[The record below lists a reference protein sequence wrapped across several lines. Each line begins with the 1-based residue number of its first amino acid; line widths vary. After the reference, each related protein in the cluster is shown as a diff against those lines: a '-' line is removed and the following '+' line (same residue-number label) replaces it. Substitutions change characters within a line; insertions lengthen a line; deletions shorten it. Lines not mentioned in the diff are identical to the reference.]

1 MNTATGSARYVPPG
15 YPRHGRGRGR
25 CLIALTCLMLLSVSA
40 PVRAQTASEP
50 SAEGGPEVRV
60 MDLRGAIGPAVSDG
74 FVRALEDANR
84 GGAALFVLRLDTPGG
99 LDTAMRTMIQA
110 ILDSRVPVVTY
121 VSPSGSRAASAGT
134 YLLYASHVA
143 AMAPAT
149 NLGAATPV
157 QLGGGGAPSP
167 AGEGAKPQADD
178 SVDDNASTLRRKQI
192 NDAVAYIRGLAE
204 LRGRNADWAERAVRE
219 AVSLTAA
226 EAEAQQVVD
235 LVAPDLDTL
244 LARLDGFTV
253 RDGNAE
259 RTLALTDYRLV
270 ELEPDWRTRFLAVI
284 TNPSIAYILM
294 LVGIYGLILE
304 FSNPGFGVPGVL
316 GAICLL
322 LALYALQMLPVNYV
336 GLGLILLGIGL
347 MVAEGLSPSFG
358 VLGVGGAVALV
369 IGSIM
374 LMDTDLPAFQ
384 VAMPVIA
391 AVGVGSLALTGL
403 TVRLA
408 FKAHGHPVVTG
419 GDTLIGQDA
428 MVAEDFGPSS
438 SGQVHAGG
446 ELWRATTDQAVHE
459 GETVTIRRRDGLT
472 LHVCRK
478 GDNS

>member
-1 MNTATGSARYVPPG
+1 MSIATGGDHHVSPG
-15 YPRHGRGRGR
+15 YPPSGRGLGR
-25 CLIALTCLMLLSVSA
+25 CLIALACLWVLITPA
-40 PVRAQTASEP
+40 PAQTTSRP
-50 SAEGGPEVRV
+50 SPANGPEVRV

-74 FVRALEDANR
+74 FTRALQDANR
-84 GGAALFVLRLDTPGG
+84 DGAALFVLRLDTPGG
-99 LDTAMRTMIQA
+99 LDQSMRTMIQA
-110 ILDSRVPVVTY
+110 ILNSRVPVVTY

-157 QLGGGGAPSP
+157 QLGGGDAPSP
-167 AGEGAKPQADD
+167 AGDGNEPQADD
-178 SVDDNASTLRRKQI
+178 KVDDNASALRRKQV

-226 EAEAQQVVD
+226 EAEAQRVID

-244 LARLDGFTV
+244 LAELDGFTV
-253 RDGNAE
+253 REGDTQ
-259 RTLALTDYRLV
+259 RTLALADYRLM

-294 LVGIYGLILE
+294 LVGLYGLILE

-322 LALYALQMLPVNYV
+322 LALYALQMLPVSYV
-336 GLGLILLGIGL
+336 GLGLILLGMGL
-347 MVAEGLSPSFG
+347 MVAEALSPSFG
-358 VLGVGGAVALV
+358 ILGVGGAVALV

-374 LMDTDLPAFQ
+374 LMDTDLPAFRI
-384 VAMPVIA
+384 AMPVIA

-408 FKAHGHPVVTG
+408 FKAHGHAVVTG

-428 MVAEDFGPSS
+428 VAAADFGPDGN
-438 SGQVHAGG
+438 GQVRAAG
-446 ELWRATTDQAVHE
+446 ELWRATTDEAVHE

-472 LHVCRK
+472 LHVSRK
-478 GDNS
+478 GDNP

>member
-1 MNTATGSARYVPPG
+1 MFTVATHVPQRALQDAPWIPG
-15 YPRHGRGRGR
+15 LSRHV
-25 CLIALTCLMLLSVSA
+25 LLLFAALLPLLTMTSSPA
-40 PVRAQTASEP
+40 RAQNATSPTADDAP
-50 SAEGGPEVRV
+50 QVWV
-60 MDLRGAIGPAVSDG
+60 MDLKGAIGPAVSDG
-74 FVRALEDANR
+74 FVRALDDANR
-84 GGAALFVLRLDTPGG
+84 AGAALFVLRLDTPGG
-99 LDTAMRTMIQA
+99 LDKSMRTMIHA
-110 ILDSRVPVVTY
+110 ILDSQVPVATFVA
-121 VSPSGSRAASAGT
+121 PSGSRAASAGT

-157 QLGGGGAPSP
+157 QMGGGGAPSP
-167 AGEGAKPQADD
+167 AGDDAEPQAQ
-178 SVDDNASTLRRKQI
+178 DNASALRRKQV
-192 NDAVAYIRGLAE
+192 NDAVAYIRGLAG

-226 EAEAQQVVD
+226 EAEAQQVID

-244 LARLDGFTV
+244 LTELNGFTV
-253 RDGNAE
+253 RDGDSE
-259 RTLALTDYRLV
+259 RTLALTDYRVV
-270 ELEPDWRTRFLAVI
+270 ELERDWRTQFLAVI
-284 TNPSIAYILM
+284 TDPSIAYILM
-294 LVGIYGLILE
+294 LVGLYGLILE
-304 FSNPGFGVPGVL
+304 FSNPGFGLPGVL

-322 LALYALQMLPVNYV
+322 LALYALQMLPVSYV

-369 IGSIM
+369 VGSIM

-384 VAMPVIA
+384 VAAPVIA

-408 FKAHGHPVVTG
+408 FKAHGRPVVTG

-428 MVAEDFGPSS
+428 VAANDFGPDGN
-438 SGQVHAGG
+438 GQVRAAG
-446 ELWRATTDQAVHE
+446 ELWRATTDEAVLE

-472 LHVCRK
+472 LHVSPK
-478 GDNS
+478 GDKS

>member
-1 MNTATGSARYVPPG
+1 
-15 YPRHGRGRGR
+15 
-25 CLIALTCLMLLSVSA
+25 
-40 PVRAQTASEP
+40 
-50 SAEGGPEVRV
+50 

-74 FVRALEDANR
+74 FVRALEEANR
-84 GGAALFVLRLDTPGG
+84 AGAALFVVRLDTPGG
-99 LDTAMRTMIQA
+99 LDKSMRVMIQA
-110 ILDSRVPVVTY
+110 ILDSRVPVATY

-167 AGEGAKPQADD
+167 AGDGAEPQADD
-178 SVDDNASTLRRKQI
+178 KVEDNASALRRKQV
-192 NDAVAYIRGLAE
+192 NDAVSYIRGLAE

-219 AVSLTAA
+219 AVSLTAT
-226 EAEAQQVVD
+226 EAQAQRVID
-235 LVAPDLDTL
+235 LVAPDLDAL
-244 LARLDGFTV
+244 LARLHGFTV
-253 RDGNAE
+253 RDGDAE

-304 FSNPGFGVPGVL
+304 FSNPGFGIPGVL

-322 LALYALQMLPVNYV
+322 LALYALQMLPVSYV

-358 VLGVGGAVALV
+358 VLGVG
-369 IGSIM
+369 
-374 LMDTDLPAFQ
+374 
-384 VAMPVIA
+384 
-391 AVGVGSLALTGL
+391 SLALTGL

-408 FKAHGHPVVTG
+408 FKAHGRPVVTG

-428 MVAEDFGPSS
+428 VAANDFGPDGN
-438 SGQVHAGG
+438 GQVRAAG
-446 ELWRATTDQAVHE
+446 ELWRATTDEAVLE

-472 LHVCRK
+472 LHVSRK
-478 GDNS
+478 GDKP

>member
-1 MNTATGSARYVPPG
+1 M
-15 YPRHGRGRGR
+15 
-25 CLIALTCLMLLSVSA
+25 
-40 PVRAQTASEP
+40 
-50 SAEGGPEVRV
+50 
-60 MDLRGAIGPAVSDG
+60 
-74 FVRALEDANR
+74 
-84 GGAALFVLRLDTPGG
+84 
-99 LDTAMRTMIQA
+99 
-110 ILDSRVPVVTY
+110 
-121 VSPSGSRAASAGT
+121 
-134 YLLYASHVA
+134 
-143 AMAPAT
+143 AT

-167 AGEGAKPQADD
+167 AGDGAEPQADD
-178 SVDDNASTLRRKQI
+178 EVDDNASALRRKQV

-219 AVSLTAA
+219 AVSLTAT
-226 EAEAQQVVD
+226 EAEAQQVID
-235 LVAPDLDTL
+235 LVAPDLDAL

-253 RDGNAE
+253 RDGDAE
-259 RTLALTDYRLV
+259 RTLALADYRLV

-304 FSNPGFGVPGVL
+304 FSNPGFGIPGVL

-322 LALYALQMLPVNYV
+322 LALYALQMLPVSYV

-374 LMDTDLPAFQ
+374 LMDTDLPAFR
-384 VAMPVIA
+384 VAVPVIA

-419 GDTLIGQDA
+419 GDTLIGQEA
-428 MVAEDFGPSS
+428 VAATAFGPGGT
-438 SGQVHAGG
+438 GQVHAAG
-446 ELWRATTDQAVHE
+446 ELWRATSDEAILE
-459 GETVTIRRRDGLT
+459 GETVTIHRRDGLT
-472 LHVCRK
+472 LHVSRK
-478 GDNS
+478 GDKP